1 MGAASDPGPS
11 REPALV
17 GLIGH
22 PVAGN
27 PTGRMFE
34 AAFAAAG
41 LDWRYL
47 SMDVAS
53 ADLEAA
59 VGDLLGRGFRGF
71 HVTVPH
77 KVAVVPLMARLTPAA
92 SAIGAVNCAIREGD
106 GWLGE
111 NTDGKGFLTALETV
125 MLVPGLRVC
134 LLGAGGA
141 ARAVA
146 MELALAGAADIVIV
160 NRNRKRGQ
168 DLAARIA
175 ATTATPAVHVPW
187 SEPIHVPPG
196 TDILVQAT
204 SLGLNSPSVGPRLDW
219 ATAGPTL
226 LVADVV
232 MSPPRTRLLREAE
245 EASLRTLDGRA
256 MLVNQAVAAFRLW
269 TGVEA
274 DPSVMH
280 DALAAS

>member
-1 MGAASDPGPS
+1 VAPQPT
-11 REPALV
+11 LV

-47 SMDVAS
+47 SMDVEGPDLGS
-53 ADLEAA
+53 AVD
-59 VGDLLGRGFRGF
+59 DLLARGFRGF

-77 KVAVVPLMARLTPAA
+77 KVAVVAHMTRLTPAA
-92 SAIGAVNCAIREGD
+92 TAIGAVNCVVREGD
-106 GWLGE
+106 AWLGE
-111 NTDGKGFLTALETV
+111 NTDGKGFLAALETV
-125 MLVPGLRVC
+125 AAVPGLRAC
-134 LLGAGGA
+134 ILGAGGA

-146 MELALAGAADIVIV
+146 VELALGGAADIVVI
-160 NRNRKRGQ
+160 NRDRRRGQ
-168 DLAARIA
+168 DLATRIA
-175 ATTATPAVHVPW
+175 STTATPAISMPW
-187 SEPIHVPPG
+187 SEPIAVPPG
-196 TDILVQAT
+196 TDVLVQAT
-204 SLGLNSPSVGPRLDW
+204 SLGLNSPSVGPRVEW
-219 ATAGPTL
+219 STAAPGL

-245 EASLRTLDGRA
+245 AAGLRTLDGRG
-256 MLVNQAVAAFRLW
+256 MLVNQALAAFTLW

-274 DPSVMH
+274 DPAVMH
-280 DALAAS
+280 AALAES